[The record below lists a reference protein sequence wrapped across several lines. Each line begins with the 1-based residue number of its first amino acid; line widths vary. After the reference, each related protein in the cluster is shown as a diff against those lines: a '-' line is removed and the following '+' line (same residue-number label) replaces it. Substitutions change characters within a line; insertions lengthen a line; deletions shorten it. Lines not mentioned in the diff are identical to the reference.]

1 VSRATNGSTG
11 QAVILGRAT
20 ANRLRFEPTFF
31 GNVKAGGRPPDIVTL
46 TGYLP
51 ACQPADGSADPVPHV
66 SDKATTLHAM
76 LEDAAPVLTRIAQR
90 LYGNAPDANDL
101 LQDTIERAI
110 RQGLPVDVQNPRAW
124 LATIMHNLFV
134 DRCRATARA
143 PVHEPLEELH
153 ANVTPLGVDGPEPAW
168 SHLTIEDVRAALD
181 AIDRPFREVYVM
193 HTFERRSYEDIAAQ
207 LKISRVTVGTRLTRT
222 RKMLRK
228 ELVKRFGR
236 GNKP

>member
-1 VSRATNGSTG
+1 MTR
-11 QAVILGRAT
+11 
-20 ANRLRFEPTFF
+20 
-31 GNVKAGGRPPDIVTL
+31 GRPPDVVTL

-51 ACQPADGSADPVPHV
+51 ACQPAVGSADPVQHV
-66 SDKATTLHAM
+66 SGKATTLHTV

-90 LYGNAPDANDL
+90 LYGNTQDAHDL

-110 RQGLPVDVQNPRAW
+110 RQGLPADVQNPRAW

-134 DRCRATARA
+134 DRCRAAARA
-143 PVHEPLEELH
+143 PVHEPLEDVH
-153 ANVTPLGVDGPEPAW
+153 HDNVTPLSVDSPEPAW
-168 SHLTIEDVRAALD
+168 SYLTIENVRAALD
-181 AIDRPFREVYVM
+181 VIDRPFREVYVM

-236 GNKP
+236 GKKP

>member
-1 VSRATNGSTG
+1 MS
-11 QAVILGRAT
+11 
-20 ANRLRFEPTFF
+20 
-31 GNVKAGGRPPDIVTL
+31 L
-46 TGYLP
+46 TRYLP

-66 SDKATTLHAM
+66 SGKVTTLHTV
-76 LEDAAPVLTRIAQR
+76 LEDAAPVLTRIALR
-90 LYGNAPDANDL
+90 LCRNAADAHDL

-110 RQGLPVDVQNPRAW
+110 RNGLPADVQSPRAW
-124 LATIMHNLFV
+124 LTTMMHNLFI
-134 DRCRATARA
+134 DRCRASSRA
-143 PVHEPLEELH
+143 PVHEPLGEAHDKLH
-153 ANVTPLGVDGPEPAW
+153 NVTPLSVDSPEPAW

-193 HTFERRSYEDIAAQ
+193 HTFEQRPYEEIAAQ

-236 GNKP
+236 GKKP

>member
-1 VSRATNGSTG
+1 M
-11 QAVILGRAT
+11 
-20 ANRLRFEPTFF
+20 
-31 GNVKAGGRPPDIVTL
+31 
-46 TGYLP
+46 
-51 ACQPADGSADPVPHV
+51 PHV
-66 SDKATTLHAM
+66 SDKATTLHPV

-90 LYGNAPDANDL
+90 LYGNAADAHDL

-124 LATIMHNLFV
+124 LATVMHNLFV

-153 ANVTPLGVDGPEPAW
+153 DNVTPLGIEGPEPAW

-193 HTFERRSYEDIAAQ
+193 HTFERRSYEDIAAE

-236 GNKP
+236 GKKP

>member
-1 VSRATNGSTG
+1 M
-11 QAVILGRAT
+11 
-20 ANRLRFEPTFF
+20 
-31 GNVKAGGRPPDIVTL
+31 TL

-51 ACQPADGSADPVPHV
+51 ACQPADGLADPVSHV
-66 SDKATTLHAM
+66 SGKATTLHTV

-90 LYGNAPDANDL
+90 LYGNTPDAHDL

-110 RQGLPVDVQNPRAW
+110 RQGLPADVQSPRAW

-134 DRCRATARA
+134 DRCRAAARA
-143 PVHEPLEELH
+143 PVHEPLADIH
-153 ANVTPLGVDGPEPAW
+153 DNVTPLSVDSPEPAW
-168 SHLTIEDVRAALD
+168 SHLTVEDVRAALD
-181 AIDRPFREVYVM
+181 VIDRPFREVYVM
-193 HTFERRSYEDIAAQ
+193 HTFERRSYEEIAAQ

-236 GNKP
+236 GKKP